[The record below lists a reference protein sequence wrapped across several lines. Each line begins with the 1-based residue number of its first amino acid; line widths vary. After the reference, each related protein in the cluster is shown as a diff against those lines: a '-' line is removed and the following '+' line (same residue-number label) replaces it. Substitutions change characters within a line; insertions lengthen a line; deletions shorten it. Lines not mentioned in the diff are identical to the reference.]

1 LAPNTRNSGRGGAR
15 LTPNV
20 RNGGRGRGQFGGGVR
35 RAARRLLGLQLTEM
49 SS

>member
-1 LAPNTRNSGRGGAR
+1 LAPNTRSSQRGGAR

-20 RNGGRGRGQFGGGVR
+20 RNAARGRFGGGVR
-35 RAARRLLGLQLTEM
+35 RAARRLLGFQLTAT